1 MLVTALGGD
10 GPRAIHERRL
20 MPHMLPMTAGQI
32 GYPVPLFVLMI
43 PDDGLIHDTQQ
54 VGVTTVIKS

>member
-20 MPHMLPMTAGQI
+20 MADMLPMTAGQI
-32 GYPVPLFVLMI
+32 GHPITLFIEMI
-43 PDDGLIHDTQQ
+43 PDNGLIHNAQQ
-54 VGVTTVIKS
+54 VGVTFVIMS